1 MANLELDGL
10 KSQFIGN
17 LIFTM
22 VSFIYYKNMLEIMTY
37 SIRGSAS
44 SEAIYGKPGNAGSGN
59 SENLPPFS
67 LKIN

>member
-1 MANLELDGL
+1 
-10 KSQFIGN
+10 
-17 LIFTM
+17 M